1 MQVYINGI
9 LTLLVVVVQL
19 WRKTSVALTLH
30 PHYLLFLCCIHQT
43 PQRWIKQPWLWWI
56 AMDNKWIIH
65 RQLCAT
71 LCRWVCN
78 ILRVW
83 WLELNTFSNICFS
96 VAATWC
102 CGYLFDFCILSST
115 LYCITSDFLT
125 FFLPSWAILFVF
137 LDLIFF
143 GYIVFHVLATSVIQ

>member
-9 LTLLVVVVQL
+9 LSLLVVVVVQL

-43 PQRWIKQPWLWWI
+43 PQRWI

-102 CGYLFDFCILSST
+102 RGYSFDFCILSST